1 MSNKYYK
8 IFLDKKNT
16 SNARKA
22 LIDDKEK
29 NKKVRQIKNPKKLGI
44 PINDYFNVEYNEEID
59 SRHNNPPQIKKGSR
73 KNSIGSLRT
82 RSNINKINSIMEKK
96 DKGTKSPAKKAE
108 NKIYFKKNKNRK
120 NESVKREKSKEKRIR
135 EQKTEKL
142 STEDNNLE
150 KIKNEI
156 KTELKSEIE
165 NAIISKINTSEK
177 NIINKLD
184 DVSTEI
190 STEIRNELR
199 NGFTFLGSIFNQN
212 YENFLNEQKA
222 KENQNI
228 NINKSNLKS
237 EENARHYRLDNKS
250 NAKSIISYNKNFDN
264 PLKIENFNISENSS
278 KNDNKVIQQDSFE
291 IISIAN
297 SLKSKKS
304 KNNSSSDSKNGN
316 QIPYAE
322 SSQNANS
329 VDNSSEFQTFQKKNQ
344 NNKK

>member
-108 NKIYFKKNKNRK
+108 NKMYLKKNKSK
-120 NESVKREKSKEKRIR
+120 KTESIKREKSKEKKIR
-135 EQKTEKL
+135 EQKKGKQ
-142 STEDNNLE
+142 STEDNNL
-150 KIKNEI
+150 KKI
-156 KTELKSEIE
+156 KTEIENTVRSEIK
-165 NAIISKINTSEK
+165 ASET
-177 NIINKLD
+177 NIINKLTNKLN

-190 STEIRNELR
+190 RTEIR
-199 NGFTFLGSIFNQN
+199 NGFTFLGSIFNAD
-212 YENFLNEQKA
+212 YAKFLNEQKA

-228 NINKSNLKS
+228 NKSNQKS
-237 EENARHYRLDNKS
+237 EENVRHYRLDSKINT
-250 NAKSIISYNKNFDN
+250 KSIISYDKNFDN
-264 PLKIENFNISENSS
+264 PLKNENFNISEKSS
-278 KNDNKVIQQDSFE
+278 KNDIKIIKQDSFD
-291 IISIAN
+291 IFSVSN
-297 SLKSKKS
+297 SQNSKIS
-304 KNNSSSDSKNGN
+304 KNNSLSDSKNGN
-316 QIPYAE
+316 NIIPYVE
-322 SSQNANS
+322 SSQNAKS
-329 VDNSSEFQTFQKKNQ
+329 VHESSEFQTFQKQNQ